1 MSNVCTKLSNIK
13 KQFYQLVGDTGGES
27 LGGDTGG
34 ETLGGDTGG
43 RHLGETLGYT
53 SDTSIDSSLTFSLL
67 SAQLQQYRYGRIF
80 NTLKVNYGKNET
92 FKEAFGE
99 FLFNWVKEE
108 SSQLSR
114 QPLPNNIKLEDI
126 ETFNYLDLFA
136 DLRSSAPIFHSAVSG
151 ALATHYSYKEV
162 RLLHRLVKL
171 THL

>member
-1 MSNVCTKLSNIK
+1 MYKTEQYKKAILSISGRHWGR
-13 KQFYQLVGDTGGES
+13 VSGGRHW
-27 LGGDTGG
+27 
-34 ETLGGDTGG
+34 GGDTGG
-43 RHLGETLGYT
+43 RHWRETLGGNTGIYT